1 MALRGHYYD
10 GASSTRHNV
19 TLWREGP
26 LLLVAGDGIERGCEI
41 SQLRISPPL
50 GRLRCTLT
58 FPDGALCEV
67 EESAALDALLGKSG
81 PARAEGLVH
90 GWEKSLSFAAAA
102 LVLTVLLVWG
112 FLRFGIPVVARHVAA
127 AIPAASEATMGKET
141 LDFLDGFILQPSAL
155 PEERQ
160 LEVRQLFAELC
171 RNLPGATGY
180 RLELRASK
188 ALGANALALPGGI
201 VIATDDFIT
210 LAAHNDEIVA
220 VLAHECA
227 HIRQRHALRQVLQNS
242 AAGVVIVALTGDIT
256 SITALAAGLPTALVN
271 ARYSR
276 QFEEEA
282 DDQAIAYL
290 LAQKIPVGRYAD
302 ILRRLQAAHDEKNGG
317 AATREKAFGD
327 LFSTHPETEARVR
340 RILPHQAL

>member
-10 GASSTRHNV
+10 GVSSTRHNV

-41 SQLRISPPL
+41 TQLRVSPPL

-81 PARAEGLVH
+81 PGRSEGLVH
-90 GWEKSLSFAAAA
+90 GWEKSLSFAVAA
-102 LVLTVLLVWG
+102 LLLTVLLVWA
-112 FLRFGIPVVARHVAA
+112 FLQFGIPVVARHVAV
-127 AIPAASEATMGKET
+127 AIPAASETTMGNET

-160 LEVRQLFAELC
+160 IEVRQLFAELC

-201 VIATDDFIT
+201 IVATDDFIL
-210 LAAHNDEIVA
+210 LAANNDEIVA
-220 VLAHECA
+220 VLAHECS
-227 HIRQRHALRQVLQNS
+227 HVRQRHALRQILQNS
-242 AAGVVIVALTGDIT
+242 AVGVVIVALTGDIT
-256 SITALAAGLPTALVN
+256 SMTALAAGLPTALVN

-276 QFEEEA
+276 TFENEA
-282 DDQAIAYL
+282 DADAVTYL
-290 LAQKIPVGRYAD
+290 RAQGIPVSRYAD
-302 ILRRLQAAHDEKNGG
+302 ILRRLQAYHDKKAGD
-317 AATREKAFGD
+317 TPDQKQAFGD
-327 LFSTHPETEARVR
+327 LFSTHPETEERIRRV
-340 RILPHQAL
+340 LATGA